1 MPMSWFARIYAM
13 SLSVL
18 LVMSAPAQA
27 QVSLLPPDVQ
37 QVLATVGP
45 QWGKALGQNIET
57 TIAAFQPL
65 LKAAPKDGV
74 TVSRNIAY
82 GEDAKQVLDVY
93 QTQGRAAAP
102 VVIYLHGGAYVRG
115 DKDQ

>member
-27 QVSLLPPDVQ
+27 QVSLLPSDVQ

-74 TVSRNIAY
+74 TVSRNIAM
-82 GEDAKQVLDVY
+82 AR
-93 QTQGRAAAP
+93 TQSRCSTSISRRAEP
-102 VVIYLHGGAYVRG
+102 PPRW
-115 DKDQ
+115 